1 MSHLLK
7 SFYDSQI
14 GSDMEWLV
22 GFDILCRFILI
33 VVSIVKLVI
42 NFKHYKLNK
51 TKFIER
57 KASDSEGEL

>member
-1 MSHLLK
+1 
-7 SFYDSQI
+7 
-14 GSDMEWLV
+14 MEWLV

-33 VVSIVKLVI
+33 VVSIVQLVI

-51 TKFIER
+51 TKVNER